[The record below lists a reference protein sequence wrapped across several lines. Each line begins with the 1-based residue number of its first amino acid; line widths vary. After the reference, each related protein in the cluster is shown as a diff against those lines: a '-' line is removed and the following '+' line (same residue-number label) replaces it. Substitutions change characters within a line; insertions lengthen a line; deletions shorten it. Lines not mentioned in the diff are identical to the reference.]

1 MSELSHDEVQE
12 LLSAFADGELG
23 AGSSG
28 EIEAHLS
35 ACARCRAALS
45 VQRQLQA
52 RLARMPA
59 PEEPGRLLG
68 QIRSQLEG
76 ARQARAREVRRRAT
90 MWSGWAV
97 AAALALFLVTGFPAV
112 RSALQAPSLHPP
124 MVVAALAD
132 YRGHA
137 GRELPALGDL
147 AARQATL
154 PFGAEPLTTAGARL
168 VSAWKTTLRGE
179 PVSVFAYRV
188 GDRLV
193 LAYVVSEAMFFRQ
206 PVVRETVARQGRYVT
221 SDGQESVVAWPL
233 KNCGVLVV
241 GQAPA
246 SELESLRT

>member
-1 MSELSHDEVQE
+1 MSQLTHDEVQE
-12 LLSAFADGELG
+12 LLAAFADGELG
-23 AGSSG
+23 TGSRE

-35 ACARCRAALS
+35 GCARCRAALS
-45 VQRQLQA
+45 VQRLLHA

-59 PEEPGRLLG
+59 PEEPGRLLTR
-68 QIRSQLEG
+68 IRSQLE
-76 ARQARAREVRRRAT
+76 ASRQGRSAEVRRRAT

-112 RSALQAPSLHPP
+112 RSALHPPLPHPP

-137 GRELPALGDL
+137 SRELPPLGDL
-147 AARQATL
+147 AVRRATL
-154 PFGAEPLTTAGARL
+154 PFDAEPLTTNGARL

-188 GDRLV
+188 GDRLI
-193 LAYVVSEAMFFRQ
+193 LAYVVSESMFFRQ